1 MNKDITPN
9 IPMIKA
15 HIDEQQYRAF
25 MADYRKQ
32 IEEICSKVQSY
43 EKNVTGSTKPEVTP
57 KDISKL
63 AYDIVSLVDY
73 PQGFNKSTLYFS
85 FEGKNLS
92 KRSPQSSKILVE
104 DYSDAPST
112 QINADSVRLS

>member
-9 IPMIKA
+9 IHMIKA
-15 HIDEQQYRAF
+15 HIDEQQYKTF

-43 EKNVTGSTKPEVTP
+43 EKNVTGSTKPEVNA
-57 KDISKL
+57 KDLTKL
-63 AYDIVSLVDY
+63 AYDIISLIDY

-85 FEGKNLS
+85 FEGKTLS
-92 KRSPQSSKILVE
+92 KK
-104 DYSDAPST
+104 
-112 QINADSVRLS
+112 